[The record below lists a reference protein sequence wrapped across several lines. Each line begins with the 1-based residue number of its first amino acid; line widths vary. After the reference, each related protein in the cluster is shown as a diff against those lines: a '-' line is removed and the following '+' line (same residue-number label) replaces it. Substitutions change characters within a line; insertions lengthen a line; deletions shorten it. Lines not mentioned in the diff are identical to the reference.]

1 MSRTRNT
8 LERVKEISTNTPALE
23 GAPGSRQELFPG
35 R

>member
-1 MSRTRNT
+1 VSLTNDA
-8 LERVKEISTNTPALE
+8 LERVKEISMNTLALE